1 MKKISTVQAFGNEI
15 FEEQKL
21 TIGVDLGDRWSF
33 YCVLDEAGRI
43 ILEQKVPTTPEAMKQ
58 TFSRIPQSRIALET
72 GTHSPWV
79 SRLLTELGH
88 EVIVAHAQK
97 VQLITKSNRKDDR
110 HDARTLARLAR
121 IDPELLGPVRHRSVQ
136 AQIHLTVIRA
146 RAELVSARTAL
157 VNAARGLVKS
167 YGERLP
173 KCGTQQMG
181 RELAAKLSTELR
193 DVLEPLLKEIESL
206 NERIKEYD
214 ERMEKIAKEV
224 YPEVSLLKQVKGVGT
239 QIALTYVL
247 TIEDPYRF
255 LKSREVGCFLGLKP
269 GRRDSGESKPQ
280 KGISKAGDRYLRT
293 MMVQGAHYILGPF
306 GEDSDLRRWGLK
318 LAERGGKNAK
328 KRAVVAVARK
338 LAVLLHRLW
347 VSGEVYEPLRN
358 SQKAMRAVASRVS
371 IQTAELNR
379 RVQVTATKSWGPTPT
394 EVGREVDNQVA
405 APTETRTPTMHR
417 ANIAHK
423 ECGWKDGDR
432 GGLAR
437 TVGIHRKKR
446 ETEREKHS

>member
-1 MKKISTVQAFGNEI
+1 MVLPRKLCRVNALEGVASTGFEQNFHIRWCCVDPLRSPRLPDGMRRPVSSGMRYAPDERRTLGAKRRPAMKKIGTVQTFSNEI
-15 FEEQKL
+15 LKEQKL
-21 TIGVDLGDRWSF
+21 TVGLDLGDRWSF
-33 YCVLDEAGRI
+33 YCVLDEAGKI
-43 ILEQKVPTTPEAMKQ
+43 LLEQKVATTPEAMKQ
-58 TFSRIPQSRIALET
+58 TFEKIPRSLIALET

-79 SRLLTELGH
+79 SRLLSELGH
-88 EVIVAHAQK
+88 QVLVAHAQK
-97 VQLITKSNRKDDR
+97 VQLISKSNRKDDR

-121 IDPELLGPVRHRSVQ
+121 IDPELLGPVRHRSAK

-167 YGERLP
+167 YGQRLP
-173 KCGTQQMG
+173 KCGTQQVN
-181 RELAAKLSTELR
+181 RELAAGLSTELR
-193 DVLEPLLKEIESL
+193 EVLEPLLQEIESL

-214 ERMEKIAKEV
+214 ERMEKIAQEV

-255 LKSREVGCFLGLKP
+255 EKSREVGCFLGLNP
-269 GRRDSGESKPQ
+269 GRRNSGNSEPQ
-280 KGISKAGDRYLRT
+280 KKISKEGDRYLRT

-347 VSGEVYEPLRN
+347 VGGEVYEPLRN
-358 SQKAMRAVASRVS
+358 SQKAMRAVA
-371 IQTAELNR
+371 
-379 RVQVTATKSWGPTPT
+379 
-394 EVGREVDNQVA
+394 
-405 APTETRTPTMHR
+405 
-417 ANIAHK
+417 
-423 ECGWKDGDR
+423 
-432 GGLAR
+432 
-437 TVGIHRKKR
+437 
-446 ETEREKHS
+446 

>member
-1 MKKISTVQAFGNEI
+1 MRRPVSTGCVTLPMIDVLLSTRRRPAMKKISTVQIYGKEI
-15 FEEQKL
+15 LKEQKL

-33 YCVLDEAGRI
+33 YCVLEEAGEVL
-43 ILEQKVPTTPEAMKQ
+43 LEQKLATTLEAMKQ
-58 TFSRIPQSRIALET
+58 TFERIPRSLIALET

-121 IDPELLGPVRHRSVQ
+121 IDPELLGPIRHRSVQ

-167 YGERLP
+167 YGQRLP
-173 KCGTQQMG
+173 KCGTQQVS
-181 RELAAKLSTELR
+181 RELAAALSTELR

-247 TIEDPYRF
+247 TIEDPHRF
-255 LKSREVGCFLGLKP
+255 VKSREVGCFLGLKP
-269 GRRDSGESKPQ
+269 GRRNSGESEPQ
-280 KGISKAGDRYLRT
+280 KSISKEGDRYLRT

-306 GEDSDLRRWGLK
+306 GQDSDLRRWGLK
-318 LAERGGKNAK
+318 LAERGA
-328 KRAVVAVARK
+328 
-338 LAVLLHRLW
+338 
-347 VSGEVYEPLRN
+347 
-358 SQKAMRAVASRVS
+358 QKAKNRPTTT
-371 IQTAELNR
+371 TA
-379 RVQVTATKSWGPTPT
+379 
-394 EVGREVDNQVA
+394 
-405 APTETRTPTMHR
+405 H
-417 ANIAHK
+417 
-423 ECGWKDGDR
+423 
-432 GGLAR
+432 
-437 TVGIHRKKR
+437 
-446 ETEREKHS
+446 

>member
-1 MKKISTVQAFGNEI
+1 MKKISTVQVFGKEI
-15 FEEQKL
+15 LKEQKL

-33 YCVLDEAGRI
+33 YCVLEEAGKI

-88 EVIVAHAQK
+88 QVIVAHAQK

-121 IDPELLGPVRHRSVQ
+121 IDPELLGPIRHRSVQ

-167 YGERLP
+167 YGQRLP
-173 KCGTQQMG
+173 KCGTQQVG
-181 RELAAKLSTELR
+181 RELAAALSIELR

-206 NERIKEYD
+206 NEGIKEYD
-214 ERMEKIAKEV
+214 ARMEKIAKEV

-247 TIEDPYRF
+247 TIEDPHRF

-269 GRRDSGESKPQ
+269 GRRNSGESEPQ
-280 KGISKAGDRYLRT
+280 KRISKEGDRYLRT

-306 GEDSDLRRWGLK
+306 GADSDLRRWGLK

-358 SQKAMRAVASRVS
+358 SQKAMRAVA
-371 IQTAELNR
+371 
-379 RVQVTATKSWGPTPT
+379 
-394 EVGREVDNQVA
+394 
-405 APTETRTPTMHR
+405 
-417 ANIAHK
+417 
-423 ECGWKDGDR
+423 
-432 GGLAR
+432 
-437 TVGIHRKKR
+437 
-446 ETEREKHS
+446 